1 MAAGEVQLPLGG
13 RCGTISKNLEF
24 IWGKSN
30 DDPTTMRKKSGVRA
44 VNSARVLPPLLDRLC
59 RVTLVAASGCFLYA
73 CASGPDPS
81 AFDSE
86 VSALKT
92 FLRDGATGRDEVL
105 VRLGI
110 PHATFEGNRIVGYYL
125 SYRDELVLIFDE
137 RGVLERHR
145 FLKFPVSQP

>member
-1 MAAGEVQLPLGG
+1 M
-13 RCGTISKNLEF
+13 
-24 IWGKSN
+24 SN
-30 DDPTTMRKKSGVRA
+30 DNLKTQPQKSGGGAA
-44 VNSARVLPPLLDRLC
+44 VNCTRAFSPLWARLC

-92 FLRDGATGRDEVL
+92 FLQEGATRRDEVL

-110 PHATFEGNRIVGYYL
+110 PHATFEGNRIIGYYL
-125 SYRDELVLIFDE
+125 SPREELVLIFDE

-145 FLKFPVSQP
+145 FLKFPTSQP

>member
-1 MAAGEVQLPLGG
+1 MWYDFDEIGVYLGM
-13 RCGTISKNLEF
+13 
-24 IWGKSN
+24 SN
-30 DDPTTMRKKSGVRA
+30 DDPTTMRKKSGVRV
-44 VNSARVLPPLLDRLC
+44 VNCARVLPPLWDRLC

-81 AFDSE
+81 VFESK

-92 FLRDGATGRDEVL
+92 FLRDGATRRDEVL

-110 PHATFEGNRIVGYYL
+110 PHATFEGNRIIGYYL
-125 SYRDELVLIFDE
+125 SHRDELVLIFDE